1 MSKREDSIWK
11 DRKRIFCGLPWT
23 FTIYELTNDRLFI
36 ESGLLTTSY
45 DEVRLY
51 RILDV
56 TLKRSLI
63 QKIFGLGTIQCC
75 SSDSTMNDFCIKNIK
90 NSNEV
95 IEILSKQIESERDS
109 HRIMAREII
118 DDTDHDY

>member
-45 DEVRLY
+45 NEVRLY

-90 NSNEV
+90 NSNNV
-95 IEILSKQIESERDS
+95 IEILSKQIESERNS

>member
-23 FTIYELTNDRLFI
+23 FTVYELTNDRLFI

-45 DEVRLY
+45 DEIRLY

-56 TLKRSLI
+56 TLERNLI
-63 QKIFGLGTIQCC
+63 QKIFGLGTIKCC
-75 SSDSTMNDFCIKNIK
+75 SSDSTMKDFCIKNIK
-90 NSNEV
+90 NSKNV

-109 HRIMAREII
+109 HRIMTREII